1 MEVQFAEQNLS
12 LLETRQAGSTGLP
25 VGVIRSARRALTIL
39 RAAPD
44 EQLLRGWRSLHY
56 REISGERDGLR
67 AIKLS
72 EKKTMLLKLDP
83 VREPPAITLLGIEDD
98 D

>member
-1 MEVQFAEQNLS
+1 MEVQFADQNLS

-44 EQLLRGWRSLHY
+44 EKLLRGWRSLRY

-67 AIKLS
+67 TIKLN
-72 EKKTMLLKLDP
+72 EKKTMLLKLDASS
-83 VREPPAITLLGIEDD
+83 EPPAITLLGIEDD